1 MTEGDQKE
9 MELLKRELDRFT
21 ELQVHIHRIAQE
33 CETDSGQ
40 NLCVKLMDFIS
51 LRMNTL
57 AEDSSYEKLNRKNN

>member
-1 MTEGDQKE
+1 MTKE
-9 MELLKRELDRFT
+9 EKAQRELLKRELDRFT